1 MEIDEED
8 KDSDS
13 DFHDDDEVYL
23 RDIRDK
29 RIAAMKSENSQ
40 KLQDLANGHGKY
52 QEITEE

>member
-29 RIAAMKSENSQ
+29 RIAAMKSENS
-40 KLQDLANGHGKY
+40 
-52 QEITEE
+52 